1 LAESIGEYMSPK
13 IVAVANT
20 AGGSAK
26 TTLAHALAVAAV
38 EYGKKTLLIDCDP
51 KASLTFRVGRETTR
65 LTLADFLSGTSI
77 RSEDLDSHAERFDF
91 IAADSRV
98 GNGFTGQDLT
108 ALIEKLPKSYDLVI
122 IDTPSDIN
130 SSLKSSLDVADL
142 ILVPYS
148 NTLHHLRGATQISKL
163 SGDTPLK
170 LLTIGESSTPLKE
183 FSQWD
188 HLDGSCSI
196 AKEIEAAGQTTTSVL
211 THAKNST
218 VASQLRECA
227 YSVLEVLGLD

>member
-1 LAESIGEYMSPK
+1 MSSK
-13 IVAVANT
+13 VVAVANT

-26 TTLAHALAVAAV
+26 TTLAHALAVATV

-51 KASLTFRVGRETTR
+51 KASLTFRVGREGTR
-65 LTLADFLSGTSI
+65 ITLADFLSGTTI

-98 GNGFTGQDLT
+98 GNGFTGQDLKN
-108 ALIEKLPKSYDLVI
+108 LIGKLPKDYDVVF

-130 SSLKSSLDVADL
+130 ASLKSALDVADL
-142 ILVPYS
+142 VLAPYS
-148 NTLHHLRGATQISKL
+148 NTVHHLRGVTQISKL
-163 SGDTPLK
+163 SEDTPLK
-170 LLTIGESSTPLKE
+170 LLSIGVTSKPMKE
-183 FSQWD
+183 FSQWE

-196 AKEIEAAGQTTTSVL
+196 AKEIEAAAQTTMSVL

-227 YSVLEVLGLD
+227 YSVLEVLALD

>member
-1 LAESIGEYMSPK
+1 MSLK

-91 IAADSRV
+91 ISADSRV

-163 SGDTPLK
+163 SGNTPLK
-170 LLTIGESSTPLKE
+170 LLTIGESSTPIKE

>member
-1 LAESIGEYMSPK
+1 MSPK
-13 IVAVANT
+13 VVAIANT

-26 TTLAHALAVAAV
+26 TTLAHALAVATV

-51 KASLTFRVGRETTR
+51 KASLTFRVGREGTR
-65 LTLADFLSGTSI
+65 ITLADFLSGTTI

-98 GNGFTGQDLT
+98 GNGFTGKDLKN
-108 ALIEKLPKSYDLVI
+108 LIGKLPKDYDVVF

-130 SSLKSSLDVADL
+130 ASLKSALDVADL
-142 ILVPYS
+142 VLAPYS
-148 NTLHHLRGATQISKL
+148 NTLHHLRGVTQISKL
-163 SGDTPLK
+163 SEDTPLK
-170 LLTIGESSTPLKE
+170 LLSIGVTSKPMKE
-183 FSQWD
+183 FSQWE

-196 AKEIEAAGQTTTSVL
+196 AKEIEAAAQTTTSVL
-211 THAKNST
+211 THAKHST

-227 YSVLEVLGLD
+227 YSVLEVLSLD

>member
-1 LAESIGEYMSPK
+1 MSPK
-13 IVAVANT
+13 VVVVANT

-26 TTLAHALAVAAV
+26 TTLAHALAVATV

-51 KASLTFRVGRETTR
+51 KASLTFRVGREGTR
-65 LTLADFLSGTSI
+65 ITLADFLSGTTI

-98 GNGFTGQDLT
+98 GNGFTGQDLKN
-108 ALIEKLPKSYDLVI
+108 LIGKLPKDYDVVF

-130 SSLKSSLDVADL
+130 ASLKASLDTADL
-142 ILVPYS
+142 VLVPYS
-148 NTLHHLRGATQISKL
+148 HTVHHLRGVTQISKL
-163 SGDTPLK
+163 SEDTPLK
-170 LLTIGESSTPLKE
+170 LLSIGVTSKPMKE
-183 FSQWD
+183 FSQWE

-196 AKEIEAAGQTTTSVL
+196 AKEIEAAAQTTMSVL

-227 YSVLEVLGLD
+227 YSVLEVLSLD

>member
-1 LAESIGEYMSPK
+1 MSAK
-13 IVAVANT
+13 VVAIANT

-26 TTLAHALAVAAV
+26 TTLAHALSVASV

-51 KASLTFRVGRETTR
+51 KASLTFRVGREGTR

-77 RSEDLDSHAERFDF
+77 RSEDLDSHSERFDF

-98 GNGFTGQDLT
+98 GNGFTGQEMR

-130 SSLKSSLDVADL
+130 ASLTAALDVADL
-142 ILVPYS
+142 ILIPYS
-148 NTLHHLRGATQISKL
+148 NTLHQLRGVTQISKL
-163 SGDTPLK
+163 SAETPIK
-170 LLTIGESSTPLKE
+170 LLAIGENSKQIKE
-183 FSQWD
+183 FSQWE

-196 AKEIEAAGQTTTSVL
+196 AGEIEAAAHTTTSVL
-211 THAKNST
+211 TYAKNST
-218 VASQLRECA
+218 VAGQLRECA
-227 YSVLEVLGLD
+227 YSVIEVLGLD

>member
-1 LAESIGEYMSPK
+1 MSLK

-65 LTLADFLSGTSI
+65 LTLADFLSGASI

-98 GNGFTGQDLT
+98 GNGFTGQDMKT
-108 ALIEKLPKSYDLVI
+108 FIEKLPKSYDLVI
-122 IDTPSDIN
+122 IDTPSDVN

-170 LLTIGESSTPLKE
+170 LLTIGESSTPIKE

-196 AKEIEAAGQTTTSVL
+196 AKEIEAAGQTTRSVL

>member
-1 LAESIGEYMSPK
+1 MSLK

-122 IDTPSDIN
+122 IDTPSDVN

-170 LLTIGESSTPLKE
+170 LLTIGESSTPIKE

-188 HLDGSCSI
+188 HLDGSCSV

>member
-1 LAESIGEYMSPK
+1 MSAK
-13 IVAVANT
+13 VVAVANT

-26 TTLAHALAVAAV
+26 TTLAHALSVASV

-51 KASLTFRVGRETTR
+51 KASLTFRVGREGTR

-91 IAADSRV
+91 ISADSRV
-98 GNGFTGQDLT
+98 GNGFTGQDMK
-108 ALIEKLPKSYDLVI
+108 ALIEKLPKNYDLVI

-130 SSLKSSLDVADL
+130 ASLTAALELADL
-142 ILVPYS
+142 VLVPYS
-148 NTLHHLRGATQISKL
+148 NTLHHLRGVTQISKL
-163 SGDTPLK
+163 SAETPMK
-170 LLTIGESSTPLKE
+170 LLAIGENSKQIKE
-183 FSQWD
+183 FSHWE

-196 AKEIEAAGQTTTSVL
+196 AGEIEAAAHTSTSVL
-211 THAKNST
+211 TYAKNST
-218 VASQLRECA
+218 VAGQLRECA

>member
-1 LAESIGEYMSPK
+1 MSAK
-13 IVAVANT
+13 VVAVANT

-26 TTLAHALAVAAV
+26 TTLAHALSVASV

-51 KASLTFRVGRETTR
+51 KASLTFRVGREGTR

-77 RSEDLDSHAERFDF
+77 RSEDLDSHSERFDF

-98 GNGFTGQDLT
+98 GNGFTGQEMR

-130 SSLKSSLDVADL
+130 ASLTAALDVADL
-142 ILVPYS
+142 ILIPYS
-148 NTLHHLRGATQISKL
+148 NTLHQLRGVTQISKL
-163 SGDTPLK
+163 SAETPIK
-170 LLTIGESSTPLKE
+170 LLSIGEKSKPIKE
-183 FSQWD
+183 FSQWE

-196 AKEIEAAGQTTTSVL
+196 ASEIEAAAHTTTSVL
-211 THAKNST
+211 TYAKNST
-218 VASQLRECA
+218 VAGQLRECA

>member
-1 LAESIGEYMSPK
+1 MSPK
-13 IVAVANT
+13 VVAVANT

-26 TTLAHALAVAAV
+26 TTLAHALAVATV

-51 KASLTFRVGRETTR
+51 KASLTFRVGREGTR
-65 LTLADFLSGTSI
+65 ITLADFLSGTTI

-98 GNGFTGQDLT
+98 GNGFTGQDLKN
-108 ALIEKLPKSYDLVI
+108 LIGKLPKSYDVVI

-130 SSLKSSLDVADL
+130 ASLKSALDVADL
-142 ILVPYS
+142 VLAPYS
-148 NTLHHLRGATQISKL
+148 NTVHHLRGVTQISKL
-163 SGDTPLK
+163 SGATPLR
-170 LLTIGESSTPLKE
+170 LLSIGVTSKPMKE
-183 FSQWD
+183 FSQWE

-196 AKEIEAAGQTTTSVL
+196 AKEIEVAAQTTTSVL

>member
-1 LAESIGEYMSPK
+1 MSPK

-91 IAADSRV
+91 ISADSRV
-98 GNGFTGQDLT
+98 GNGFTAQDMKT
-108 ALIEKLPKSYDLVI
+108 FIEKLPKSYDLVI

-163 SGDTPLK
+163 SGNTPLK
-170 LLTIGESSTPLKE
+170 LLTIGESSTPIKE

>member
-1 LAESIGEYMSPK
+1 MSLK

-122 IDTPSDIN
+122 IDTPSDVN

-170 LLTIGESSTPLKE
+170 LLTIGESSTPIKE

-196 AKEIEAAGQTTTSVL
+196 AKEIEAAAQTTSSVL